1 VTRRRLLTKAMNKW
15 QVQYD
20 EDFVTEVE
28 TYPEEVRIKITAM
41 ALVLEQFGPTL
52 SRPKADTLKGS
63 KYPNMKELR
72 FAVGRQA
79 WRVAY
84 GFDPERK
91 GILLVAG
98 NKQGGNARQFYERL
112 IRVADDRF
120 DRHLDRL
127 KR

>member
-1 VTRRRLLTKAMNKW
+1 MNKW

-79 WRVAY
+79 IESRPW
-84 GFDPERK
+84 
-91 GILLVAG
+91 L
-98 NKQGGNARQFYERL
+98 
-112 IRVADDRF
+112 RF
-120 DRHLDRL
+120 DCLIASARPTFLSAAIL
-127 KR
+127 FTAPVISLTVASE